1 MRYAV
6 LPTVGFWLI
15 FGTSAFAQ
23 ADKPADTPEM
33 ERATVQGAELEY
45 EIRGRGEPVL
55 LIHGSHIAGAFLPLM
70 NEPSLAN
77 YRLIRY
83 HRRGFAQSTKHEGPF
98 SIEDQAANALGL
110 LRHLGVERAHI
121 VGHSYGGVTAL
132 QLALDAPEVVHS
144 LVLLEPALVRMVP
157 SGADFAQQAMAP
169 AMKQYQEGD
178 RVGAVDAFMQIVVG
192 PEWRAEVTRLVPGGP
207 EQAVRDAR
215 TFFEV
220 EVPAL
225 SEWEFDEEKAQKI
238 SQPIL
243 YVLGSESGAVFEEG
257 RNLVHSWFPRTEDFV
272 VQGVTHGLQME
283 DPRTVAKGTAAFL
296 KRYPIQRRR
305 TPQ

>member
-1 MRYAV
+1 MQYSA
-6 LPTVGFWLI
+6 LLTVGFWL
-15 FGTSAFAQ
+15 FLATAAFAQ
-23 ADKPADTPEM
+23 EKKPGDTPEM
-33 ERATVQGAELEY
+33 ERAPVRGAELEY

-83 HRRGFAQSTKHEGPF
+83 HRRGFAGSTKHERPF
-98 SIEDQAANALGL
+98 SIEHQAADALGL
-110 LRHLGVERAHI
+110 LQHLGVERAHI
-121 VGHSYGGVTAL
+121 VGHSYGGVVAL

-144 LVLLEPALVRMVP
+144 LVLLEPAIVRMVP
-157 SGADFAQQAMAP
+157 SGADIAEVIMAS
-169 AMKQYQEGD
+169 MKRYDAGD
-178 RVGAVDAFMQIVVG
+178 RAGAVDSFMQHVVG
-192 PEWRAEVTRLVPGGP
+192 PEWRAEVAPLVPGGS

-225 SEWEFDEEKAQKI
+225 EQWEFDDAKAQNI

-243 YVLGSESGAVFEEG
+243 YVLGSESLAAFKEG
-257 RNLVHSWFPRTEDFV
+257 RNLVHSWFPRTEDCV
-272 VQGVTHGLQME
+272 VQGVTHGLQMQ
-283 DPRTVAKGTAAFL
+283 DPRTVAKGTAEFL
-296 KRYPIQRRR
+296 KPYPIQRGR
-305 TPQ
+305 TAQ